1 MRRPAVLVASVMLV
15 LGLSACNGD
24 SDEPQATPEPTETT
38 PTGPP
43 PQPEGKYGVTY
54 TIQNWDEHY
63 DDEAVVAWKQSTEA
77 MAGSIN
83 TGKLTPEF
91 RSGYAKGPRD
101 DYVEAFNYATER
113 DMKLPEQGDA
123 RIDKAET
130 SESTAALEV
139 CTWAPTTDYVND
151 EGSAEEIWRKYEVS
165 MEVSDGRWV
174 ITEEDLDGE
183 CSGEAPS

>member
-1 MRRPAVLVASVMLV
+1 MLV

-63 DDEAVVAWKQSTEA
+63 EDEAVLAWKQSIES

-91 RSGYAKGPRD
+91 RRSYAKAPRD
-101 DYVEAFNYATER
+101 TYVAAFNYATER

-123 RIDKAET
+123 RIDEANT
-130 SESTAALEV
+130 SESSSDLVV
-139 CTWAPTTDYVND
+139 CVWAPTTDYID
-151 EGSAEEIWRKYEVS
+151 DDKAAEEIWRKYVVS
-165 MEVSDGRWV
+165 MEVSDGRWMV
-174 ITEEDLDGE
+174 MESEADGE